1 MYEGGFQVIE
11 SNKEKNIVKIFLDY
25 SIPCIIGM
33 FLTSFIIIVDGFF
46 IGSKIG
52 ENGLAAVNLTLPVL
66 YVLLAIT
73 MMIGVGGVTLAT
85 QSLGAKQHHIANY
98 YFSFSVAAILV
109 INAILIIL
117 LAVFLDEIVMLL
129 GAEGIIHQYVK
140 DFLGVLLYFYL
151 FIMMNI
157 AFSMFIRGEGK
168 PQLSLFFGLAGN
180 LINILLDYVFIMRL
194 EWGMTGA
201 ALASGIAVLLPFL
214 FGMGYFLQK
223 RSMFR
228 FCKFKA
234 TWCDFKRI
242 ISNGAAEFISQ
253 ISVSLATAIF
263 NWVLLARVGVNG
275 VAALTIIGYVLFVHN
290 MIITGIAVG
299 IHPVIS
305 YSFGA
310 KNVKMI
316 FELLSTAIKM
326 VVLVG
331 IILCMVSFVGAE
343 QIIRI
348 FSKDNVELLVLGKLG
363 LQCFSLAFILSGYN
377 MLVTVFFTAIGRPKV
392 AAMVSCLRG
401 FVLIVAFLLV
411 LPNFFGNVGIW
422 ITTPLVE
429 TITFVIAYY
438 LMKQSK
444 VKLAEG

>member
-1 MYEGGFQVIE
+1 ME
-11 SNKEKNIVKIFLDY
+11 SNQEKSIVNIFLEY

-52 ENGLAAVNLTLPVL
+52 EHGLAAVNLTLPIL
-66 YVLLAIT
+66 YILLAIT
-73 MMIGVGGVTLAT
+73 MMIGVGGVTLGT
-85 QSLGAKQHHIANY
+85 QSLGGKQYHTANC
-98 YFSFSVAAILV
+98 YFSFSVVAILV
-109 INAILIIL
+109 ITAILVVL
-117 LAVFLDEIVMLL
+117 LAVFLDEVILLL
-129 GAEGIIHQYVK
+129 GAEGLVYQYVK

-157 AFSMFIRGEGK
+157 TFSMFIRGEGK
-168 PQLSLFFGLAGN
+168 PQLSLVFGLAGN
-180 LINILLDYVFIMRL
+180 VINIVLDYVFIMKL

-223 RSMFR
+223 RSVFQ
-228 FCKFKA
+228 FCKFKI
-234 TWCDFKRI
+234 TWCEFQRI
-242 ISNGAAEFISQ
+242 ISNGAAEFIAQ

-275 VAALTIIGYVLFVHN
+275 VAAMTIIGYVLFVHN
-290 MIITGIAVG
+290 MMITGIAVG

-310 KNVKMI
+310 KNMNMI
-316 FELLSTAIKM
+316 LELLATAIKA

-331 IILCMVSFVGAE
+331 VVLGLAAFVGAE

-348 FSKDNVELLVLGKLG
+348 FSKDNAELLALGKLG
-363 LQCFSLAFILSGYN
+363 LQCFSIGFILSGYN
-377 MLVTVFFTAIGRPKV
+377 MIATVFFTAIGKPKV
-392 AAMVSCLRG
+392 AALVSCLRG
-401 FVLIVAFLLV
+401 FVLIAVFLMV
-411 LPNFFGNVGIW
+411 LPNLLGNIGIW
-422 ITTPLVE
+422 LTTPLVE
-429 TITFVIAYY
+429 IITFVIAYY
-438 LMKQSK
+438 FMRNLKA
-444 VKLAEG
+444 KLVTG